1 MRVFVVRNVPHL
13 RPFMFKI
20 GPILRPPQCD
30 FLFKLIRPFV
40 SLPSFKQNLAVNCEL
55 KLNIKTLFES
65 LFRMHSSNKSSNVY
79 EYVTVYMKVDLIPV
93 CDSNVRSKIPS
104 RVLVPFHFTICIV
117 WRNGHILCFKYIS
130 LIRHHHSKQL
140 INSCIYFLQFFYTL
154 TSPRPNLSLHR
165 VSL

>member
-1 MRVFVVRNVPHL
+1 VRVFVVRNVPHL

-79 EYVTVYMKVDLIPV
+79 EYVTVYMKVELIPV

-117 WRNGHILCFKYIS
+117 
-130 LIRHHHSKQL
+130 
-140 INSCIYFLQFFYTL
+140 
-154 TSPRPNLSLHR
+154 
-165 VSL
+165 